1 MNDKFLN
8 LLGMARRAGKLSLGH
23 DAAKGAVR
31 YGKAQLVIISE
42 DASQRLREEFE
53 GIASSDDRNTEI
65 LFTDYT
71 MYAIGT
77 AIGSK
82 AGVLTVDDKGF
93 AERLSY
99 LYNEQHK
106 ED

>member
-8 LLGMARRAGKLSLGH
+8 LLGLARRAGKLSLGH

-31 YGKAQLVIISE
+31 FGKAHLIILSS
-42 DASQRLREEFE
+42 DASDRLKEEFE
-53 GIASSDDRNTEI
+53 GRISVSESDIQI

>member
-31 YGKAQLVIISE
+31 FGKAHLIIVSA
-42 DASQRLREEFE
+42 DASERLKEEFE
-53 GIASSDDRNTEI
+53 GRVSASENDIQI
-65 LFTDYT
+65 LLTDYT

-93 AERLSY
+93 AERLAQ